1 MIPLSR
7 PYITEEEIH
16 AVTDVLKSGRL
27 SMGRYT
33 ELFEQSVAQLAN
45 TRFAVAVSSGTAAL
59 HLILKA
65 LDLKPGDYVIVP
77 SFTFIASA
85 NVVLFEKA
93 IPLFVDIDEST
104 LNMST
109 EAIENLLNDVKNNRF
124 SINGQIVDMRKVRFI
139 MGVDIF
145 AQPLDWDSLERIS
158 REWKLVLV
166 EDSCEALGSEYKGKP
181 CGSFGKAGAFAFY
194 PNKQITTGEGGVI
207 TTSDEELAH
216 VVRSLRNQG
225 RGEGGEWLKH
235 LRIGYNYRIDEMS
248 AALGFVQLSHVDQ
261 ILERRESAAK
271 RYNEMLCR
279 YDWVSVPFIAEYTSK
294 MGWFVYVVK
303 LDEKLNRDKIIHYM
317 EDKGIQTRNY
327 FSPVHLQPIYR
338 KVFNYKE
345 GFLPVTERISRC
357 TLALPF
363 FTEISPWEQEQVVQ
377 TLAEA
382 VEKVG

>member
-124 SINGQIVDMRKVRFI
+124 STFLEIN
-139 MGVDIF
+139 
-145 AQPLDWDSLERIS
+145 AS
-158 REWKLVLV
+158 
-166 EDSCEALGSEYKGKP
+166 
-181 CGSFGKAGAFAFY
+181 
-194 PNKQITTGEGGVI
+194 
-207 TTSDEELAH
+207 
-216 VVRSLRNQG
+216 
-225 RGEGGEWLKH
+225 
-235 LRIGYNYRIDEMS
+235 
-248 AALGFVQLSHVDQ
+248 
-261 ILERRESAAK
+261 
-271 RYNEMLCR
+271 
-279 YDWVSVPFIAEYTSK
+279 
-294 MGWFVYVVK
+294 
-303 LDEKLNRDKIIHYM
+303 
-317 EDKGIQTRNY
+317 
-327 FSPVHLQPIYR
+327 
-338 KVFNYKE
+338 
-345 GFLPVTERISRC
+345 
-357 TLALPF
+357 
-363 FTEISPWEQEQVVQ
+363 
-377 TLAEA
+377 
-382 VEKVG
+382 